1 MSQTT
6 VLTFREPLGVV
17 AYAGDRL
24 PSDQRVV

>member
-6 VLTFREPLGVV
+6 ALAFREPLGVV

-24 PSDQRVV
+24 LSNQRVV